1 MSLILEKPE
10 RLVEW
15 NLWWNDALE
24 AHAIKQLEVFQ
35 LTRLSRRTKA
45 GEGRQW
51 HQPVCRSRDV
61 HLRKLI
67 GRQTLCAFNLWNDLV
82 TSPLDAEAVD
92 VVSADER

>member
-1 MSLILEKPE
+1 MSLVLEKPE

-15 NLWWNDALE
+15 NLWWDHALN
-24 AHAIKQLEVFQ
+24 AHGVKLLELFQ
-35 LTRLSRRTKA
+35 LARLSRRTKA

-51 HQPVCRSRDV
+51 HQAVCRSRDV

-67 GRQTLCAFNLWNDLV
+67 GRQTLCAFNLRNHLV

-92 VVSADER
+92 VVPADER